1 MSVYTGHI
9 TSPSHPED
17 SDPASLGSERFRTD
31 FGVRMPYMVG
41 AMYKAISSVSMVTEC
56 ARAGILVSYGTGGLT
71 LAEARDGIRQ
81 IRAAAGSEAPFAVSY
96 MAPLNHP
103 EREVSFVDMLLAENV
118 KLVEAGAFIEVTDQ
132 LIRYRAMGLHRS
144 STGEIIPEHKVI
156 AKLSHP
162 EVARQFVLPPKQR
175 RLDRLVAE
183 EIITPEQADL
193 VVHVPLADAIT
204 VEGDSGGH
212 TDGAVLVAAFP
223 AIARLVRS
231 LEMEVSFPHPIL
243 MGAAGGLGCPESIAA
258 AFAMGA
264 DYVVTGSINQC
275 THEAG
280 TSDLTKELLASL
292 SFQDTRKCIAGDMFE
307 VGGIVQVVRRG
318 LLFPARAQM
327 LHDVYLNTPSLEAMD
342 PAVRSKLEHQI
353 FKQPIS
359 HVKESVRRH
368 VSSERWVVC
377 ERDPKVML
385 ASVMK
390 WYFAR
395 ATRAAIDGDE
405 DWRADLQIQCGPAM
419 GAFNAWA
426 QGTDLEDWRARGVVT
441 IAERL
446 MTVAAQYGP
455 LAQST

>member
-1 MSVYTGHI
+1 M
-9 TSPSHPED
+9 
-17 SDPASLGSERFRTD
+17 
-31 FGVRMPYMVG
+31 
-41 AMYKAISSVSMVTEC
+41 
-56 ARAGILVSYGTGGLT
+56 
-71 LAEARDGIRQ
+71 
-81 IRAAAGSEAPFAVSY
+81 
-96 MAPLNHP
+96 
-103 EREVSFVDMLLAENV
+103 
-118 KLVEAGAFIEVTDQ
+118 
-132 LIRYRAMGLHRS
+132 
-144 STGEIIPEHKVI
+144 
-156 AKLSHP
+156 
-162 EVARQFVLPPKQR
+162 
-175 RLDRLVAE
+175 
-183 EIITPEQADL
+183 
-193 VVHVPLADAIT
+193 
-204 VEGDSGGH
+204 
-212 TDGAVLVAAFP
+212 
-223 AIARLVRS
+223 
-231 LEMEVSFPHPIL
+231 
-243 MGAAGGLGCPESIAA
+243 
-258 AFAMGA
+258 
-264 DYVVTGSINQC
+264 
-275 THEAG
+275 
-280 TSDLTKELLASL
+280 
-292 SFQDTRKCIAGDMFE
+292 
-307 VGGIVQVVRRG
+307 VRRG

-327 LHDVYLNTPSLEAMD
+327 LHDVYLNTPSLEAID